1 MRTIRAAVID
11 SVPGRPS
18 IAEVEIDEPR
28 TGEVLFRT
36 VACGVCHSDLSS
48 IDGTVPFFQP
58 PFVLGHEPAGI
69 VEAVGPDVRHLA
81 PGDHVV
87 ASLVSYCGHCAA
99 CLSGEAMRCRRRGSE
114 TDRAPTDPP
123 RLTWNGEPVGQ
134 HCGLGGFADHLLVGK
149 HNVTKIDRTLPL
161 EQACVLGCG
170 VLTGTGAVLNT
181 SPVPAGASVA
191 VIGCGG
197 VGLAAIQGARLAYAG
212 RIVAIDLDD
221 AKLELAKRCGATD
234 VVNASDDEPVPALHS
249 LVPGGVDFVFEAIGR
264 PETTQQGIAMTGP
277 QGVCTVVGMMPPT
290 AQVLVSGTDLMMG
303 KTLRQ
308 SIMGS
313 ARSAAD
319 IPRLVDHALAGRLDL
334 DVMIEGTRSL
344 EELPTAL
351 DDLAAGRVLGRTVI
365 TFR

>member
-11 SVPGRPS
+11 SMPGRPV
-18 IAEVEIDEPR
+18 IADVEIDEPR

-48 IDGTVPFFQP
+48 IDGSMPFFQP
-58 PFVLGHEPAGI
+58 PFVLGHEPAGV
-69 VEAVGPDVRHLA
+69 VEAVGPDVRHLG

-99 CLSGEAMRCRRRGSE
+99 CLSGEAMRCRSRGSE
-114 TDRAPTDPP
+114 TDRSPADPS
-123 RLTWNGEPVGQ
+123 RLQWDGKPVGQ
-134 HCGLGGFADHLLVGK
+134 HCGLAGFAEYLLVGK
-149 HNVTKIDRTLPL
+149 HNVTKIDKTLPL

-181 SPVPAGASVA
+181 TPVRAGAGVA

-221 AKLELAKRCGATD
+221 AKLQLAKRCGATD
-234 VVNASDDEPVPALHS
+234 VVNAGNDDPVEAVQA
-249 LVPGGVDFVFEAIGR
+249 LVPGGVDLVFEAIGR
-264 PETTQQGIAMTGP
+264 PETTQQGIAMAGML
-277 QGVCTVVGMMPPT
+277 GVCTVVGMMPPA
-290 AQVLVSGTDLMMG
+290 AQVMMSGTDLLMG

-313 ARSAAD
+313 TRSAAD

-334 DVMIEGTRSL
+334 DIMIEGTRSL
-344 EELPTAL
+344 DELPAAL

-365 TFR
+365 TFP